1 MRIGAAVHSVRAVAP
16 AEMADVGAWASERR
30 SPLHAHVS
38 EQPAENEDCLAA
50 YGAHARSGCSRDA
63 GLLDDRF
70 TAVHATHLTDGD
82 IRGLGPA
89 QRVLLP
95 DDRAGPGRRHRPRR
109 RAGRRRAPRLC
120 LGSDSHAVIDL
131 FEEARAVELDERLA
145 TGERGHHSAGEL
157 LARGATTGGADSLG
171 WPETGRVAQGALA
184 DLIVARHG
192 FDPAGRRRA
201 RTTSSRRRSSPP
213 AAADVRDVMVAG
225 RWIVRDHRHLQ
236 VAVREELAASIAEVW
251 GGGVNALVI
260 DRIGLLVTND
270 PSLGE
275 GPLGLRARC
284 GRRDRGRSSGC
295 GHRRRRAGADERLD
309 AAGRCVIP
317 GFVDSHT
324 HLVFAGDRAEEFTA
338 RMAGRPYAA
347 GGIAVTTD
355 ATRRATDDE
364 LRRLVADRLDGAR
377 RGGTT
382 HVEVKSGYA
391 LDVDGEARLCRLAA
405 EVTDDV
411 TFLGAHLVPAE
422 YAGRADDYVALVAGP
437 MLDACAPWCR
447 WVDVFCETGAFDAD
461 QSRAVLEA
469 GRGAGPGPAGARQ
482 PARYRARRPAG
493 RRARRGVGRP
503 LHAPHRRR
511 RGRAGR
517 RHDGGH
523 AAARQPT
530 SRPASPTRTPAA
542 CSTPA
547 RPWRWPAT
555 ATRGRATRR
564 RCPFCMA
571 LAVREMRMTAEEAL
585 WAATAGGA
593 AALRRPDLGR
603 LSPGSAAHA
612 VVLDAP
618 TYHHLAYRPGMPLI
632 AEVVTPDRA
641 ERDLG

>member
-1 MRIGAAVHSVRAVAP
+1 M
-16 AEMADVGAWASERR
+16 
-30 SPLHAHVS
+30 
-38 EQPAENEDCLAA
+38 
-50 YGAHARSGCSRDA
+50 
-63 GLLDDRF
+63 
-70 TAVHATHLTDGD
+70 
-82 IRGLGPA
+82 
-89 QRVLLP
+89 
-95 DDRAGPGRRHRPRR
+95 
-109 RAGRRRAPRLC
+109 
-120 LGSDSHAVIDL
+120 
-131 FEEARAVELDERLA
+131 
-145 TGERGHHSAGEL
+145 
-157 LARGATTGGADSLG
+157 
-171 WPETGRVAQGALA
+171 
-184 DLIVARHG
+184 
-192 FDPAGRRRA
+192 
-201 RTTSSRRRSSPP
+201 
-213 AAADVRDVMVAG
+213 
-225 RWIVRDHRHLQ
+225 
-236 VAVREELAASIAEVW
+236 
-251 GGGVNALVI
+251 NALVI

-275 GPLGLRARC
+275 GPLGLRRDAAVVIEA
-284 GRRDRGRSSGC
+284 GRVVAVTA
-295 GHRRRRAGADERLD
+295 AGAPADERLD

-347 GGIAVTTD
+347 GGIQTTTD

-422 YAGRADDYVALVAGP
+422 YAGRSDDYVALVAGP

-469 GRGAGPGPAGARQ
+469 GRTRGLGLRVHANQLGTGPGVQLAVELGAASADHCTHLTEADVDALATGTTVATLLPAADFSTRQPYPDARRLLDAGATVALASNCN
-482 PARYRARRPAG
+482 PGSSYT
-493 RRARRGVGRP
+493 
-503 LHAPHRRR
+503 
-511 RGRAGR
+511 
-517 RHDGGH
+517 
-523 AAARQPT
+523 T
-530 SRPASPTRTPAA
+530 SI
-542 CSTPA
+542 
-547 RPWRWPAT
+547 
-555 ATRGRATRR
+555 
-564 RCPFCMA
+564 PFCLA

-593 AALRRPDLGR
+593 AALRRPDLGH
-603 LSPGSAAHA
+603 LTPGSAAHA

-641 ERDLG
+641 ERDPG